1 VCVGG
6 GAGVVGIRYSSL
18 ALRGW
23 LFTCSWGAA
32 LLTAF
37 ERGLVVVMIIARG
50 Q

>member
-1 VCVGG
+1 VWLVF
-6 GAGVVGIRYSSL
+6 GIPLL